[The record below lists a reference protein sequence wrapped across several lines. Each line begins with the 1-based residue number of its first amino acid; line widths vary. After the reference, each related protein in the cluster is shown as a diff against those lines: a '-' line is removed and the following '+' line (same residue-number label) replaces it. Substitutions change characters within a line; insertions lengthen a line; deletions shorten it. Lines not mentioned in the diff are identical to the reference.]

1 MLTDTIVA
9 IATPVGTG
17 AIAIIRVSGE
27 DTFKIVEK
35 VFRPLR
41 KEKKLSEQKGYTIHY
56 GEIIDKDQ
64 VIDEV
69 LVSVFRTPHSYTGE
83 DSVEIS
89 CHGSLYIQQRIIELL
104 VEAGART
111 ARPGEFTLRAYLNG
125 KMDLSQAEAV
135 ADLINANSEVARQIA
150 FKQLRGGIS
159 KELKT
164 LRNKLVNFASLIEL
178 ELDFAEE
185 DVEFADRQELMN
197 LILEIKKHT
206 QVLLST
212 FRYGNAVKD
221 GIPVAIVGEPNVG
234 KSTLLNLLLKE
245 DRAIVSDI
253 PGTTRDTIE
262 DVISIKGILFRFIDT
277 AGLRQTQDSV
287 EAMGIERTKQSINK
301 AQIIIFMIDARDKQ
315 WKEKLSQIQENLTD
329 QKLILVVNKI
339 DLTDKKLNLR
349 DIDYPVVYL
358 SAKYHK
364 NIEELERVLLQVI
377 GYHRHSQNEVIL
389 TSTRHY
395 EALYKAD
402 EAIDRVIE
410 GINIELSNDLLA
422 EDVKIIMFY
431 LGEITGEITTDEV
444 LGNIFA
450 NFCIGK

>member
-17 AIAIIRVSGE
+17 AIAVIRVSGE

-111 ARPGEFTLRAYLNG
+111 AQPGEFTLRAYLNG

-164 LRNKLVNFASLIEL
+164 LRDKLVNFASLIEL

-277 AGLRQTQDSV
+277 AGLRQTQDTV

-364 NIEELERVLLQVI
+364 NIEELEKVLLQVI

-389 TSTRHY
+389 TNTRHY

-410 GINIELSNDLLA
+410 GINIGLSNDLLA

-431 LGEITGEITTDEV
+431 LGEITGEITTDEL

-450 NFCIGK
+450 SFCIGK

>member
-35 VFRPLR
+35 IFRPLR

-64 VIDEV
+64 IIDEV
-69 LVSVFRTPHSYTGE
+69 LVSVFRSPHSYTGE